1 MTNSSGTNL
10 DSFSCPQGECLD
22 GTSQSRS
29 GSSLLPV
36 RKQIAVLRA
45 NIRYIPVAHL
55 LRKPAE
61 AVQNMLLLFCVTNS
75 SGTNLDSRRLPA
87 GRVPGWHE
95 SLNCREQFWTAAGC
109 PQGECLDG
117 TSQSRSSRR
126 FISIN
131 R

>member
-1 MTNSSGTNL
+1 
-10 DSFSCPQGECLD
+10 
-22 GTSQSRS
+22 
-29 GSSLLPV
+29 LPV

-75 SGTNLDSRRLPA
+75 YGMNLDDQRSPA
-87 GRVPGWHE
+87 GLVTGSHE

-109 PQGECLDG
+109 P
-117 TSQSRSSRR
+117 
-126 FISIN
+126 
-131 R
+131 

>member
-1 MTNSSGTNL
+1 MLLLFCVTNSSGTNL
-10 DSFSCPQGECLD
+10 DSYSFSCPKGKCLD

-95 SLNCREQFWTAAGC
+95 SV
-109 PQGECLDG
+109 
-117 TSQSRSSRR
+117 
-126 FISIN
+126 
-131 R
+131 